1 MRKSNLTYRKSG
13 VNIKAA
19 DKFVNYISSLAKKH
33 SNSKETKNIGSFGSI
48 SKIPKSYSD
57 GYLVA
62 STDGVAVSYTHLTL
76 PTTPYV

>member
-33 SNSKETKNIGSFGSI
+33 NNNKESKNNQTLLFLHTEGHF
-48 SKIPKSYSD
+48 D
-57 GYLVA
+57 RDLVRRHQE
-62 STDGVAVSYTHLTL
+62 VSHL
-76 PTTPYV
+76 